1 MYREKDKK
9 KKQREFWSLKPKSI
23 DWYVLNF
30 FFTFL
35 RLSTFRCSSI
45 EDRLKNWKRK
55 QQIEMIRKGKNGTQ
69 FNKQQVQY
77 LLYIH
82 TNIETR
88 FRPKI
93 KPKQLTLLSELLQDR
108 GGGNSNEM
116 NIFLKKLQSWRRK
129 STDL

>member
-9 KKQREFWSLKPKSI
+9 KTKRILKFETKI
-23 DWYVLNF
+23 NRLIRLEF
-30 FFTFL
+30 FFYFLKTFNFQMFFH
-35 RLSTFRCSSI
+35 RRPT
-45 EDRLKNWKRK
+45 EKLKTKA
-55 QQIEMIRKGKNGTQ
+55 IEMIRKGKNGTQ

-88 FRPKI
+88 FRLKI

-108 GGGNSNEM
+108 GGQ
-116 NIFLKKLQSWRRK
+116 FK
-129 STDL
+129 